1 MKKLDEQIKRIKEL
15 MAEETLYGKNIDLI
29 KESTVTSKL
38 KKLVGGMDV
47 NFGKLRTQLDDA
59 KFIKNFNASE
69 WANNVTENI
78 KKLKDLPNI
87 STNPNIKEVNKIL
100 SDNKKIMDDITDY
113 FNQLEIDPSIAKSE
127 NTKLFNDI
135 SRNLPAISNNIDET
149 KRLLMLPTNK
159 LTDDNIKFIS
169 KMTGYDTDVVVKKL
183 LSTVSNAFK
192 HIDSG
197 INTSKKVISTI
208 SSLYTKDGYKR
219 WQEALVSLL
228 PGNIF
233 QAIKKGV
240 IPRWIKVLTVFWV
253 QGYFYGTL
261 YKIIRCELYG
271 DEETNELISSWGP
284 EEKSLWKKHEV
295 NSLSK
300 IVESI
305 NENNIIVGGLNTLS
319 GGFIKAIAGDCT
331 QVDENILQKL
341 IDDGKINVTDAQ
353 NIRDLGMKYLKA
365 KGFDKYITNV
375 KENIGDAK
383 QSIKSGD
390 KESFNSSF
398 SNTSGW
404 E

>member
-15 MAEETLYGKNIDLI
+15 MTEETLYGKNIDLI
-29 KESTVTSKL
+29 TESTVTSKL
-38 KKLVGGMDV
+38 KKLFGGLDIS
-47 NFGKLRTQLDDA
+47 FGKLSTELDDA
-59 KFIKNFNASE
+59 KFIKNFKANE
-69 WANNVTENI
+69 WANNVTENLRN
-78 KKLKDLPNI
+78 LKDLPNI
-87 STNPNIKEVNKIL
+87 STNPKIREVNKIL
-100 SDNKKIMDDITDY
+100 TDNKKIMDDITEY
-113 FNQLEIDPSIAKSE
+113 FNTLEIDPSKSKPE
-127 NTKLFNDI
+127 NTKLFNNI
-135 SRNLPAISNNIDET
+135 SRNLPEFNTNIEKT
-149 KRLLMLPTNK
+149 KKLLMLPSNK

-169 KMTGYDTDVVVKKL
+169 EMTGYDIPSVNKL
-183 LSTVSNAFK
+183 LSSLSDTIK

-331 QVDENILQKL
+331 QVDEDILQKL
-341 IDDGKINVTDAQ
+341 IDDGKINIIDAQ

-365 KGFDKYITNV
+365 KGFDKYITDV
-375 KENIGDAK
+375 KEKIGVAK

-390 KESFNSSF
+390 KESFNSTF